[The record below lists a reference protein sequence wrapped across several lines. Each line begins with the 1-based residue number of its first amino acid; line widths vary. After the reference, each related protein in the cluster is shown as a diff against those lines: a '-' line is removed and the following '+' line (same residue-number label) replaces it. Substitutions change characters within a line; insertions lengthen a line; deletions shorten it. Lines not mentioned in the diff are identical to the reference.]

1 MVLLMNSAM
10 HFPLSAKLDAELRR
24 VLTIDERILWQA
36 MPDHRRLRLAYAIW
50 IFAIPWTLFSLAWTG
65 FALSIYLTTFES
77 KTDNAAWWA
86 WIGPLWG
93 TPFIAV
99 GLWMMYQPFKI
110 TAEARY
116 TVHALTTKRL
126 VTLTIRKDRFVKTV
140 SLDCLG
146 PISCTE
152 KADGWGTISIET
164 GSHKDSEGDKVTD
177 KFEITGVPE
186 VAKLHRLLLETQQ
199 AR

>member
-1 MVLLMNSAM
+1 MSVFMSSAM
-10 HFPLSAKLDAELRR
+10 HPPISVRLESELRR
-24 VLTIDERILWQA
+24 ELAAGERILWQA
-36 MPDHRRLRLAYAIW
+36 MPDPRRLRLAYTIW

-65 FALSIYLTTFES
+65 FALKIYLTTFDS
-77 KTDNAAWWA
+77 QTDNAAWWA
-86 WIGPLWG
+86 WIAPLWG

-110 TAEARY
+110 TADARY

-126 VTLTIRKDRFVKTV
+126 VTLTTRKSRLVKTV
-140 SLDCLG
+140 SLDRLG

-164 GSHKDSEGDKVTD
+164 GSHKDSDGDKVTD
-177 KFEITGVPE
+177 RFEITGVPE